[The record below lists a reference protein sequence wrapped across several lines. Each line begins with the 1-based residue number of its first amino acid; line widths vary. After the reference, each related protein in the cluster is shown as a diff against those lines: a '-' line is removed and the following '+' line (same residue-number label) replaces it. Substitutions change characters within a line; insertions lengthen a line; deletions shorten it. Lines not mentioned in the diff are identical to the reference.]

1 MEQGLDV
8 GRRAV
13 APGTQGAGWGG
24 PHRGPGAAAPA
35 SAAAAGL
42 GLGGRRSPP
51 PEGSYS
57 PEGRYSPPPRGSP
70 QSSPQ
75 SSPRRS
81 YRSPSCG
88 DERLGG
94 ADDRHVLR
102 VPVLELP
109 PPVQTAPAP
118 APAPAPASAPAPAP
132 APARPQPRRAE
143 QAAAPEAGCVA
154 AAAGEGARAV
164 ELPSHLA
171 GEVEVTVT
179 ASGGAPGS
187 GLTRGRLPGAMT
199 PCVDSGGSL
208 RWVRPTL
215 SASGGALAA
224 AVDSASQAKGLVY
237 VSFKQAR
244 CTASWRARRVPACS
258 VPAACLQRACSV
270 PAACLQRACSVP
282 AAACP

>member
-13 APGTQGAGWGG
+13 AHGTKVAGWGG

-109 PPVQTAPAP
+109 PPVQTAPAL
-118 APAPAPASAPAPAP
+118 APAPAPALV
-132 APARPQPRRAE
+132 PARPQPRRAE

-244 CTASWRARRVPACS
+244 APRHGVPAACL
-258 VPAACLQRACSV
+258 PAACLQRACS
-270 PAACLQRACSVP
+270 SVP
-282 AAACP
+282 MIACP